1 MIVAIEMTLIWND
14 IDDVHSIS
22 STGQLIPF
30 VTGVAGILKVS
41 YVWIGQRV
49 EKSKVECLRYSRTVR

>member
-49 EKSKVECLRYSRTVR
+49 ESRR